1 MYFIRTCSLQL
12 LVCSILC
19 VSLVRVFDS
28 VIQVFYI
35 MYHFFFLFNSSISN
49 WKGGDKISNSG
60 YEFVYFSL
68 YFCQV
73 LVYVFE
79 VLYPLQLNLDLLYG
93 SKLFIII
100 KCPLLSL
107 LILLVLK
114 SILVDVT
121 VATPV
126 FFFYDMC
133 FHSFSF
139 SFLEF
144 QPISVSVF
152 QVYVL

>member
-1 MYFIRTCSLQL
+1 MYFTRIRSLQL

-19 VSLVRVFDS
+19 VSTVRVFDS

-35 MYHFFFLFNSSISN
+35 MNHFFFLFNSSISN
-49 WKGGDKISNSG
+49 WKRGDKISNSD
-60 YEFVYFSL
+60 YEFGYFSL

-121 VATPV
+121 VAALV
-126 FFFYDMC
+126 FFFYDM
-133 FHSFSF
+133 FS
-139 SFLEF
+139 
-144 QPISVSVF
+144 
-152 QVYVL
+152 